1 MTDSVICISQARMTS
16 TRLPGKILK
25 TVCGR
30 TLLDYH
36 VSRLLRSQA
45 IDRFVIATTVNSTDD
60 PVEKFCRDKGISCVR
75 GSEDD
80 VLARYYQAV
89 KEYPADIIVRVTS
102 DCPLI
107 DPVLVDQ
114 VISYFLKY
122 QDQYDYVSLGN
133 GHFPRGLG
141 VEVFSFEA
149 LEKAYTQG
157 HETHQREH
165 VTPYIYREGSE
176 FRCGTFPSHEKSG
189 HHRWCV
195 DEPADFELVS
205 NILTTFEGRDDFS
218 WRDCLALFDK
228 NPEWLNINS
237 MVRQKTLTE

>member
-1 MTDSVICISQARMTS
+1 MTS

-36 VSRLLRSQA
+36 VSRLLRSQT
-45 IDRFVIATTVNSTDD
+45 IDRLIIATTLNSTDD
-60 PVEKFCRDKGISCVR
+60 PVEEYCLAKHIACVR

-80 VLARYYQAV
+80 VLSRFYQAA
-89 KEYPADIIVRVTS
+89 KEYPADVIVRVTS

-107 DPVLVDQ
+107 DPDLVDQ
-114 VISYFLKY
+114 VIRYFL
-122 QDQYDYVSLGN
+122 DHRAQYDFVNQAAGN
-133 GHFPRGLG
+133 FPRGLDM
-141 VEVFSFEA
+141 EVFSSEA
-149 LEKAYTQG
+149 LKAAHIKGHKAY
-157 HETHQREH
+157 EREH
-165 VTPYIYREGSE
+165 VTPYIYRKGSE
-176 FRCGTFPSHEKSG
+176 FRCGTFPSEEKSG

-205 NILTTFEGRDDFS
+205 RILNSFEGRDDFS
-218 WRDCLALFDK
+218 WKDCLALFDK
-228 NPEWLNINS
+228 NPDWMNINK